1 MCRVIIDFS
10 AFFEKSYKNTPT
22 IKRLAKLVLNF
33 YKSGARKGVYRSFS
47 PVKAGIKRGKIVQW
61 TILRRGRQGVPLPAP
76 TTTLIKSPNLLVG
89 LFSYTFAKYSDIIIT
104 ISDVFWVNLDVFI
117 NYNWSY

>member
-1 MCRVIIDFS
+1 MVELVDAIDSKSIIGN
-10 AFFEKSYKNTPT
+10 YVWV
-22 IKRLAKLVLNF
+22 R
-33 YKSGARKGVYRSFS
+33 
-47 PVKAGIKRGKIVQW
+47 
-61 TILRRGRQGVPLPAP
+61 VPLPAP